1 MEKFDKE
8 KLIKLGIKYYDL
20 MNKDKFK
27 EQDEFKKKYI
37 TGTIYEEYFDG
48 ENLERS
54 EVVDRILEGYK
65 KIKNYDLESIFLL
78 GIAQNNTEYMLP
90 LIEKV
95 VIENVLKNE
104 YEFQDI
110 SQFMTW
116 EKTKY
121 KLPFQIYY
129 NKTTCGI
136 NILGMLDI
144 LGVVENF
151 EEKEY
156 EEVTEEDEKKF
167 IELIKIFEN
176 TEIQNYLFAQS
187 NLRESLF
194 FSIEKR
200 KEYTKEDVE
209 NEIRGNKEY
218 QELTECFDNDTW
230 AKLATII
237 CSTDEKR
244 TSGIINGLWILGLI
258 RTKDNINGFNY
269 SKTKRIGISPV
280 RWFASEKYIIDY
292 ETIKKYFGKYNLIR
306 EFCDSRETQKLEEEK
321 DTFEKILPYLE
332 QMKNKVEVN
341 KDEAEK
347 VLREVPKE
355 EVKEILE
362 KIEKYLKDNEIGTI
376 KFDTGGMR
384 TREHVFGFFEEN
396 VGVEN

>member
-1 MEKFDKE
+1 MEKFDKK
-8 KLIKLGIKYYDL
+8 KLIELGLKYYGL
-20 MNKDKFK
+20 KDKFR
-27 EQDEFKKKYI
+27 EQDEFERENI

-54 EVVDRILEGYK
+54 EVVDRILKGYK
-65 KIKNYDLESIFLL
+65 KIKHYDLESIFLL
-78 GIAQNNTEYMLP
+78 GVAQNNTEYMLP

-95 VIENVLKNE
+95 VIENVLENQ

-156 EEVTEEDEKKF
+156 EEVTEENEKKF
-167 IELIKIFEN
+167 IELIKIFGN

-200 KEYTKEDVE
+200 K
-209 NEIRGNKEY
+209 
-218 QELTECFDNDTW
+218 
-230 AKLATII
+230 
-237 CSTDEKR
+237 
-244 TSGIINGLWILGLI
+244 
-258 RTKDNINGFNY
+258 
-269 SKTKRIGISPV
+269 
-280 RWFASEKYIIDY
+280 
-292 ETIKKYFGKYNLIR
+292 
-306 EFCDSRETQKLEEEK
+306 
-321 DTFEKILPYLE
+321 
-332 QMKNKVEVN
+332 
-341 KDEAEK
+341 
-347 VLREVPKE
+347 
-355 EVKEILE
+355 
-362 KIEKYLKDNEIGTI
+362 
-376 KFDTGGMR
+376 
-384 TREHVFGFFEEN
+384 
-396 VGVEN
+396 

>member
-1 MEKFDKE
+1 M
-8 KLIKLGIKYYDL
+8 KYYGL
-20 MNKDKFK
+20 KDKFR
-27 EQDEFKKKYI
+27 EQDEFERENI

-48 ENLERS
+48 EYLDRN

-78 GIAQNNTEYMLP
+78 GVAQNNTEYMLP

-129 NKTTCGI
+129 NKITCGL

-156 EEVTEEDEKKF
+156 EKVTEEDEKKF
-167 IELIKIFEN
+167 IELIQIFEK
-176 TEIQNYLFAQS
+176 TKIKNYLFAQS

-218 QELTECFDNDTW
+218 QSLLKGYETEDIAKFISIFTSVDNDR
-230 AKLATII
+230 
-237 CSTDEKR
+237 C
-244 TSGIINGLWILGLI
+244 SGIINGLWVLGLI

-292 ETIKKYFGKYNLIR
+292 ETIKKYFGKYKLIR

-332 QMKNKVEVN
+332 QMKNRVEVN
-341 KDEAEK
+341 KDKAEK
-347 VLREVPKE
+347 VLKEVSKE
-355 EVKEILE
+355 EGKEILE
-362 KIEKYLKDNEIGTI
+362 KVEKYLKDNEIGII

-396 VGVEN
+396 VIEE